1 MKQSLRWNCA
11 CSLLLLFT
19 VSVSADVVV
28 TSDGS
33 RLVGT
38 IEQWADGTVVLDTE
52 FAGRLKIDAGKIKS
66 ITTEGRLNVEFT
78 SGDRLVGTL
87 TSESRQDETVMHTE
101 LGEIPIAPE
110 RIKAAWRVGA
120 DSPDVIA
127 LKKTMQQA
135 QEALKP
141 KWTTTL
147 EVGGSMREGNIDTK
161 KIRGRFDLQR
171 KTDQDLLKFFLA
183 AHFAEQDDLR
193 TENEYKGGIWY
204 ENQLDE
210 RRFWYTRT
218 ELEFDEFENLDL
230 RATAAAGLGRY
241 WLKQPERE
249 LKTSAGLGYRHEA
262 FNTGRTTGQA
272 VIDLALN
279 YRVDLAPWVQLTHRG
294 MFSPAIEDFD
304 DYRLD
309 FDTAFVFPF
318 KQENWKLKL
327 GMTNQYNSHPQPGIV
342 RLDSVYYANVVL
354 ELK

>member
-1 MKQSLRWNCA
+1 MKHSLRWNCA
-11 CSLLLLFT
+11 CSLLLLSAAF
-19 VSVSADVVV
+19 VSADVIV

-87 TSESRQDETVMHTE
+87 TSESRQNETVMHTE

-127 LKKTMQQA
+127 LKQKMEQA

-141 KWTTTL
+141 RWTTTL

-183 AHFAEQDDLR
+183 VHFAEQDDLR

-210 RRFWYTRT
+210 RQFWYTRT

-230 RATAAAGLGRY
+230 RATASAGLGRY

-279 YRVDLAPWVQLTHRG
+279 YRVDLAPWVQLTHSG
-294 MFSPAIEDFD
+294 LFSPAIEDFG

-327 GMTNQYNSHPQPGIV
+327 GMTNQYSSNPQPGIV
-342 RLDSVYYANVVL
+342 RLDNTYYANVVL